1 MKEMTNPERQQK
13 DLAAGWQALER
24 NNPGYAEAIARA
36 ALHDDATDIEF
47 IRLLGASLFVQE
59 RYQEA
64 VAPFREVLRR
74 APTPGAGYHLGYCY
88 LAIRDP
94 RSASEVL
101 DKVVRESPQMG
112 LAHNLLGISL
122 VQQARHEEAVLHFTA
137 AVRHSPDVAG
147 MHTNLGNAL
156 AELGRH
162 QDAIP
167 QLQKAAGLDPND
179 PQVRNSLGN
188 ALFRL
193 GQTDEAI
200 AHYKIAVTLAPDYAL
215 AFRNLASALL
225 ELKRFDEALAAA
237 RRSLSLDP
245 NQAEAHVTLGV
256 VCQELNRLDEALSA
270 HVKALALEPDHPA
283 AHANLGVVH
292 RAQGRFDDAIASL
305 RRAVSLKPDYADA
318 LQHLGVAFQES
329 GRLAEAE
336 ECFRKVVALE
346 PGAASAH
353 HNLGIALQGLSRHEE
368 AIACFREARKL
379 EPGHRYALGAL
390 IWGELLLCSW
400 DAIEAET
407 AELKLA
413 IRKGLPVIEPFALT
427 AVSEDPEEQRLCA
440 ELYFADRIKSR
451 ERAWKGERY
460 GHGKIRVAYL
470 SGDFREHAVA
480 YCIAELLELHDR
492 SRFEIVGA
500 SFGPDDGGPTR
511 SRILRAFD
519 RVIDLGPV
527 GDREAAGLLREAEID
542 ITVDLMGYTRGAR
555 PGILAHRPA
564 PVQAGYLGYPGTA
577 GADFLDYIIA
587 DRHVLPEAHQRFFAE
602 QVAYLPDSY
611 QANDRKREIAG
622 TTPARRDLGLPESG
636 FVFCCF
642 NNSYK
647 ISPRMFDVWMRL
659 LDRVPGSVL
668 WTLADNEAA
677 AANLRKEALARSVA
691 AERIVFA
698 TRVPAPEYRARCRLA
713 DLCLDTLPY
722 NGHGTT
728 GDLLWCGV
736 PVLTC
741 EGTAF
746 PGRVA
751 GSLLRA
757 AGLPELIAADL
768 GEYEAKALELAG
780 DRPRLSAL
788 RAKLAR
794 SRDSAP
800 LFDTDRFRRHI
811 ESAYVTMW
819 ERAQRGESPRSFSV
833 PE

>member
-1 MKEMTNPERQQK
+1 MANPQTHEQQ
-13 DLAAGWQALER
+13 LAAGWQALER

-36 ALHDDATDIEF
+36 ALHADGTHIEF

-88 LAIRDP
+88 LAMQDA

-101 DKVVRESPQMG
+101 EKVVRESPQMG

-122 VQQARHEEAVLHFTA
+122 VQQARHEEAVVHFTA

-147 MHTNLGNAL
+147 VHTNLGNAL
-156 AELGRH
+156 SELGRH
-162 QDAIP
+162 EDAIP
-167 QLQKAAGLDPND
+167 HLQKAARLATDD

-188 ALFRL
+188 ALFQL
-193 GQTDEAI
+193 GQTEEAI
-200 AHYKIAVTLAPDYAL
+200 AHYRIAVTLAPDYAL
-215 AFRNLASALL
+215 ALRNLASALL
-225 ELKRFDEALAAA
+225 ELKHFDEALGTV
-237 RRSLSLDP
+237 RKSVSLDP

-256 VCQELNRLDEALSA
+256 VCQELRLLDEALSC

-292 RAQGRFDDAIASL
+292 RLQGRFDDAIASL
-305 RRAVSLKPDYADA
+305 RTAVSLKPDYADA
-318 LQHLGVAFQES
+318 LQHLGVALQES

-336 ECFRKVVALE
+336 EYFRKVIALE
-346 PGAASAH
+346 PGKASGH

-379 EPGHRYALGAL
+379 EPGHRYTLGAL
-390 IWGELLLCSW
+390 IWSELLSCSW
-400 DAIEAET
+400 DAIETET
-407 AELKLA
+407 AELKTA
-413 IRKGLPVIEPFALT
+413 IRNGLPVIEPFALA
-427 AVSEDPEEQRLCA
+427 AVSGDPEEQQLCA
-440 ELYFADRIKSR
+440 GLYFTDRFRSR
-451 ERAWKGERY
+451 ERVWKGERY
-460 GHGKIRVAYL
+460 GHGRIRVAYL

-480 YCIAELLELHDR
+480 YCIAELLEVHDR

-519 RVIDLGPV
+519 RVIDLGQV

-542 ITVDLMGYTRGAR
+542 IAVDLMGYTRGAR

-577 GADFLDYIIA
+577 GADFLDYILA
-587 DRHVLPEAHQRFFAE
+587 DRHVLPEAHQPFFSE
-602 QVAYLPDSY
+602 KVAYLPDSY
-611 QANDRKREIAG
+611 QVNDRRREVAG
-622 TTPARRDLGLPESG
+622 TTPARSELGLPESG

-647 ISPRMFDVWMRL
+647 IAPRMFDVWMRL
-659 LDRVPGSVL
+659 LERMPGSVL

-677 AANLRKEALARSVA
+677 ATNLRREALARGVA

-698 TRVPAPEYRARCRLA
+698 ARVPAPEYRARCRLA
-713 DLCLDTLPY
+713 DLFLDTLPY

-728 GDLLWCGV
+728 GDMLWCGV

-768 GEYEAKALELAG
+768 AQYEAKALELAG
-780 DRPRLSAL
+780 DRPRLAAL
-788 RAKLAR
+788 RGKLAR
-794 SRDSAP
+794 NRDSAA

-811 ESAYVTMW
+811 EAAYVTMW
-819 ERAQRGESPRSFSV
+819 ESAQRGEAPRSFSV
-833 PE
+833 PA